1 MRGIRALFVSDV
13 HLRASVNDARLNSL
27 IDRIAAQNADLL
39 LLGGDYS
46 EGSSQC
52 ARFFGALARLH
63 FPLGIY
69 GIPGNNDDPAA
80 LEGHM
85 SRARAQLLINRSIC
99 VPLSGGKLLL
109 GGCDEYKYGQPQ
121 TKNLFSGDGYRIL
134 LSHMPVLPDCG
145 CELMLCGHTHGGQ
158 MNFFGLTP
166 YSIGF
171 EYPMKQLAVRGLNCL
186 GSMYLAV
193 CSGIGVS
200 RIPLRFGARS
210 EILLLEFAP

>member
-1 MRGIRALFVSDV
+1 MRGIRALFVSDI
-13 HLRASVNDARLNSL
+13 HLRASVSDARLNSL

-39 LLGGDYS
+39 LLGGDYG
-46 EGSSQC
+46 EGNSQC
-52 ARFFGALARLH
+52 ARFFGALARLD

-69 GIPGNNDDPAA
+69 GVTGNNDDPAA

-85 SRARAQLLINRSIC
+85 AKANAFLLKNHSTCIHLR
-99 VPLSGGKLLL
+99 GGRLLL
-109 GGCDEYKYGQPQ
+109 GGCDECKYGQPQ
-121 TKNLFSGDGYRIL
+121 TKNLFFGDGYRIL
-134 LSHMPVLPDCG
+134 LSHMPVQPDCS

-171 EYPMKQLAVRGLNCL
+171 EYPMKHLSVRGLNCL